1 MSGVFR
7 AGTLRISRPWPLLL
21 MVLAFAAGAVLSLE
35 NLSLILPVSRWWQ
48 TFLSTPGQDIR
59 HIMVFD
65 GWLPRLAIS
74 VLCGAV
80 LGLAGT
86 LFQQVLKNPLA
97 EPMTL
102 GVSAGA
108 QLALTLFT
116 LWAPAVMLYHPQWAA
131 LGGALAA
138 AFIVLALSRP
148 RQYEPSA
155 VSVAGL
161 VVTLFCGSVI
171 MALQLLYTPYLHSL
185 FIWGG
190 GSLLQQDWR
199 NVAVLGLQFLAGM
212 CFAFLLLR
220 PLTVLAL
227 GDGHSG
233 SLGLGSG
240 TIRIAGFTLAVA
252 LSAGVVSAVGVIGFV
267 GLSAPALARLAGAR
281 RLRQRLIAAPL
292 CGALV
297 LWLTDQTV
305 QRFSAMTGDIPTGA
319 ATALFGAPLMLLL
332 LARLQPAAS
341 GVEPPYVGASLQRP
355 GDPGIYRRFAALVL
369 LLALAMALSL
379 DFGRTPGGWH
389 FTALHALPQVS
400 LWRVPR
406 AVAAMASGTMLAVA
420 GVLIQRLTGNALASP
435 ELLGVSAGAALG
447 LVALLLYQGDALP
460 ILRLSVSTLGALAA
474 LLAILSFARRTRFS
488 PQRILLAGIAVSALL
503 QAVVAVVVAGG
514 GDRAAALIAWLAG
527 STYSIGPAE
536 ARNAL
541 LLCLLLCLA
550 TPCCHRWLTIL
561 PLGEMTSTALGVA
574 TPKARLAVLGL
585 IALLT
590 AAATLVVGPVSFIG
604 LTAPHFARLM
614 GARRPTHQ
622 LLLAPPL
629 GALMLV
635 AADWLGRTL
644 LVPRELPAGLVA
656 TLLGAPYLMWLLM
669 RRR

>member
-1 MSGVFR
+1 MSSVFR
-7 AGTLRISRPWPLLL
+7 PGPFRASRQWPLLL
-21 MVLAFAAGAVLSLE
+21 IVSAVAVGLLLSMD
-35 NLSLILPVSRWWQ
+35 NLSAILPPSLWWQ
-48 TFLSTPGQDIR
+48 IGLREHRQDIS
-59 HIMVFD
+59 HIMLYD

-74 VLCGAV
+74 GLCGAV

-108 QLALTLFT
+108 QLALTVIT
-116 LWAPAVMLYHPQWAA
+116 LLAPGVMLYHPQWAA

-138 AFIVLALSRP
+138 ALIVLGLSRS

-161 VVTLFCGSVI
+161 VVTLFCGSII

-190 GSLLQQDWR
+190 GSLLQQDWH
-199 NVAVLGLQFLAGM
+199 NVAALGLQLVAGL
-212 CFAFLLLR
+212 CFALLLRR
-220 PLTVLAL
+220 PLTVLAV
-227 GDGHSG
+227 GDTHAG
-233 SLGLGSG
+233 SLGLGSS
-240 TIRIAGFTLAVA
+240 TIRFTGFTLAVV

-281 RLRQRLIAAPL
+281 RFTQRLIIAPL

-305 QRFSAMTGDIPTGA
+305 QRLSGLLGDLPTGA

-332 LARLQPAAS
+332 LARFQPTAS
-341 GVEPPYVGASLQRP
+341 PGERPYAVTSLHRP
-355 GDPGIYRRFAALVL
+355 EYTAIYRRFAAIVV
-369 LLALAMALSL
+369 LLALVLALSL
-379 DFGRTPGGWH
+379 DFGRTPSGWQ
-389 FTALHALPQVS
+389 FTAFDALSRVAI
-400 LWRVPR
+400 WRGPR
-406 AVAAMASGTMLAVA
+406 AVAAMSAGTMLAVA
-420 GVLIQRLTGNALASP
+420 GVMIQRLTGNGLASP

-447 LVALLLYQGDALP
+447 LVALLLYQGDASP
-460 ILRLSVSTLGALAA
+460 MARLSVSTLGALSA

-488 PQRILLAGIAVSALL
+488 PQRILLAGIAVSALF
-503 QAVVAVVVAGG
+503 QAIVAVVVAGG
-514 GDRAAALIAWLAG
+514 GDRAAALISWLAG

-541 LLCLLLCLA
+541 LLCLLLCLV
-550 TPCCHRWLTIL
+550 TPCCRRWLSLL
-561 PLGEMTSTALGVA
+561 PLGEETSNALGLA
-574 TPKARLAVLGL
+574 TPRVRLALLGL
-585 IALLT
+585 IALLS
-590 AAATLVVGPVSFIG
+590 AAATLIVGPVSFIG
-604 LTAPHFARLM
+604 LTAPHFARFL
-614 GARRPTHQ
+614 GARRPAHQ
-622 LLLAPPL
+622 VLLAAPL

-644 LVPRELPAGLVA
+644 LMPRELPAGLVA
-656 TLLGAPYLMWLLM
+656 TLLGSPYLMWLLM